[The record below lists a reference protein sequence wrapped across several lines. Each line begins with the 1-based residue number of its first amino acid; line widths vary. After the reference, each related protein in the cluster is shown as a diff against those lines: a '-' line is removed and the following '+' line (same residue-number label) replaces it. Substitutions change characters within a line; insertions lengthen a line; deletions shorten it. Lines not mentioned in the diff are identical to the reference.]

1 MKKKFF
7 FNILRAIHSNNISE
21 ILILFAYFRNMYP
34 CHRCLRQYLKHA
46 LINYLEILRKNGD
59 FALSNTL
66 LEPYRQASI
75 IVLDFLV

>member
-1 MKKKFF
+1 
-7 FNILRAIHSNNISE
+7 
-21 ILILFAYFRNMYP
+21 MYP